1 MTLSLNCIVNDHR
14 STREYEMTTSIGPTT
29 IAVLAVFALGSCFRD
44 PSGESV
50 VGRYVRAGDTIWLDS
65 AGRYTRR
72 FAGTDGVSGNDSGRW
87 GIANHGKYLVL
98 RDFRTFLPQHGT
110 FEQGRGWHAPDTSR
124 RPLVTFVLTRS
135 RMGGTALELNP
146 ESGWGYVK
154 R

>member
-29 IAVLAVFALGSCFRD
+29 IAVLAVFALGSCFRA